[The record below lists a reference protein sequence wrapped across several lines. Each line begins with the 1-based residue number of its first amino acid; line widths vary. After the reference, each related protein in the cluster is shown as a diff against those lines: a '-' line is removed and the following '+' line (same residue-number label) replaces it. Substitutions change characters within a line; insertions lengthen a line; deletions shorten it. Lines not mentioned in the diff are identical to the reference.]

1 MITARRLGQVVWQWC
16 EVEKGGHLLLFRIVL
31 VYFVI
36 YFLPLPSIFD
46 FICLSSFFL
55 RFLKAPCIQS

>member
-1 MITARRLGQVVWQWC
+1 MITARRLGQVVWQRW
-16 EVEKGGHLLLFRIVL
+16 EVEKGGHLLLFPIVL

-55 RFLKAPCIQS
+55 RFLKASCIQS